1 MRDRFRL
8 GFRTEMK
15 AGSEDGEIML
25 WGEIASD
32 DWKWSKDDKSSL
44 DFDRAVKDMKK
55 AGVKNLHL
63 RINSP
68 GGEVYEAVAMR
79 SIINSAGF
87 DRIHV
92 LIQGMCASAA
102 TLLATLPKADTEIAP
117 GSTFMIHNPWTL
129 TWGSAEDL
137 EKQAADL
144 RAMEADMRAMYAKKS
159 GQSDEQI
166 KAWMDAETWMTA
178 DEAVERGFCDR
189 ISDEGQSKA
198 MPAAASVTR
207 EQMRIMK
214 GMYHAIPDTVTERAY
229 GGLVNPAQISIGKE
243 PEELLMP
250 PEKLA
255 MTAQNL
261 AAAAA
266 AVLNGSNENPV
277 AGFSTVI
284 NSNKEDTD
292 TMELENLTVEQLR
305 EGNPALL
312 DSIRQD
318 AAREALEQDQ
328 ERRNE
333 IEDLTTDENR
343 DLAEEAKNTGMS
355 AVDFMRA
362 CAKRQREAKQ
372 AEKDKG
378 AAYIQNRAKE
388 TEPARDVAGEAP
400 KDDRE
405 TGEDLKAFAEE
416 MKAFAETAKTGSGM
430 Y

>member
-144 RAMEADMRAMYAKKS
+144 RVMEADMRAMYTKKS

-214 GMYHAIPDTVTERAY
+214 GMYHAIPDAVTERAD
-229 GGLVNPAQISIGKE
+229 GGLVNPAQISIWKE

-250 PEKLA
+250 SEKLA

-266 AVLNGSNENPV
+266 AVLKGSNENPV
-277 AGFSTVI
+277 AGFSTV
-284 NSNKEDTD
+284 NKNKEDTHI
-292 TMELENLTVEQLR
+292 MEIKDLTVEQLC

-312 DSIRQD
+312 DSIRKNAAQD
-318 AAREALEQDQ
+318 ALKADQ

-333 IEDLTTDENR
+333 IDDLTTDENR

-355 AVDFMRA
+355 AVEFMRA

-378 AAYIQNRAKE
+378 TAYIQNRAKE
-388 TEPARDVAGEAP
+388 TAPAKNIAGDEP
-400 KDDRE
+400 KDGKSE
-405 TGEDLKAFAEE
+405 EEELKAFAQEI
-416 MKAFAETAKTGSGM
+416 KNLADGCKIGDGM
-430 Y
+430 F

>member
-144 RAMEADMRAMYAKKS
+144 RVMEADMRAMYAKKS

-214 GMYHAIPDTVTERAY
+214 GMYHAIPDAVTERAD
-229 GGLVNPAQISIGKE
+229 GGLVNPVQISIGKE

-250 PEKLA
+250 PGKLA

-277 AGFSTVI
+277 AGFSTV
-284 NSNKEDTD
+284 NKNKEDTHI
-292 TMELENLTVEQLR
+292 MEIKDLTVEQLC

-312 DSIRQD
+312 DSIRKNAAQD
-318 AAREALEQDQ
+318 ALKADQ

-333 IEDLTTDENR
+333 IDDLTTDENR

-355 AVDFMRA
+355 AVEFMRA

-378 AAYIQNRAKE
+378 TAYIQNRAKE
-388 TEPARDVAGEAP
+388 TAPAKNIAGDEP
-400 KDDRE
+400 KDGKSE
-405 TGEDLKAFAEE
+405 EEELKAFAQEI
-416 MKAFAETAKTGSGM
+416 KNLADGCKIGDGM
-430 Y
+430 F

>member
-8 GFRTEMK
+8 GFRAEAK
-15 AGSEDGEIML
+15 PGSEDGEIML

-44 DFDRAVKDMKK
+44 DFDKAVKDMKK
-55 AGVKNLHL
+55 GGVKNLNL

-79 SIINSAGF
+79 SIINSAKF
-87 DRIHV
+87 ENVHV

-102 TLLATLPKADTEIAP
+102 TIVATLPSADVEIAP
-117 GSTFMIHNPWTL
+117 GSTFMIHNPWTIAL
-129 TWGSAEDL
+129 GNAEDM

-144 RAMEADMRAMYAKKS
+144 RVMEADMRAMYAKKS

-198 MPAAASVTR
+198 MPAAACVTR

-214 GMYHAIPDTVTERAY
+214 GMYHAIPDAVTERAD
-229 GGLVNPAQISIGKE
+229 GGLVNPVQISIWKE

-250 PEKLA
+250 SNKLA

-292 TMELENLTVEQLR
+292 TMELKDLTVDQLR

-312 DSIRQD
+312 DSIRQE

-328 ERRNE
+328 ARRNE

-343 DLAEEAKNTGMS
+343 DLAETAKNTGMS

-378 AAYIQNRAKE
+378 TAYIQSRVAE
-388 TEPARDVAGEAP
+388 TEPAKDVAGDAP
-400 KDDRE
+400 KDDQKE
-405 TGEDLKAFAEE
+405 TDDLKAYADE
-416 MKAFAETAKTGSGM
+416 MKAYAEQAKTGNGM